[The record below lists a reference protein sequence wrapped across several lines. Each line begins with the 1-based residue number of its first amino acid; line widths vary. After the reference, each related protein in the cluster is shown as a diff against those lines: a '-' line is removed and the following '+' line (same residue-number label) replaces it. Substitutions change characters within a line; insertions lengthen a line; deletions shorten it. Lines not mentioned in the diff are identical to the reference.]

1 MAGRSDLVETHV
13 FDHLARATTR
23 WPKTIVVAALIFIGV
38 CGVFAIKA
46 TKDMQT
52 AGYTNPSSQSAQAE
66 ALLQQKFAVGQ
77 PNLVLLVNAPSG
89 INNPAVSAEAKTL
102 TAELASRSQIIGV
115 SSYWST
121 HSPLM
126 RAKDGK
132 SGLIVGYIKGTQ
144 NQQSDLVNAIE
155 PDLSGKHGPVIVQI
169 GGTAVVNGVLVSTVR
184 HDIEVA
190 ERIGFPLT
198 ALVLIL
204 VFQSFIAS
212 FLPLLVGL
220 VAAVGTLAELRGL
233 SSATSVSIFSISL
246 ATGLSTG
253 LASDYGLFIVKRY
266 RDEYH
271 SGLPAPEAIRVTLN
285 TAGRTVLYSS
295 LTVTVAMCSLLVF
308 PGYYL
313 RSFGYTGIS
322 VVLLAAIA
330 ALTVL
335 PAALFLL
342 GRHVD
347 SLNPVK
353 LLRLGRRRGPTASA
367 VTASA
372 VTAPRAGAWERIAEA
387 VMRRPLLYA
396 LSAIALL
403 AVMIVPFVHV
413 HFGLP
418 DDRDLPAGAPS
429 HVVQQTLRDDY
440 SGQITN
446 QLDVVANGINPTA
459 RAAAIGAYAR
469 QLSTV
474 SDVVSVTA
482 VTGVYAHGRQVSPA
496 GPATRQYATSDAT
509 YLAVASSANQDSAA
523 GNAQVAAIRAVP
535 APFPTLTGGA
545 DADLVDTLAGMGS
558 ALPWAI
564 LIVAGA
570 SLTLIFLLTGAVLIA
585 LKALLMNMVT
595 LGATVGALV
604 WVFQYGHF
612 SGLLNF
618 LTTNSLDV
626 ALLVLLFCVA
636 FGVSMDFE
644 VFLLSRIKEEY
655 KRTGDNRTAI
665 AFGISKTGSVVTA
678 AASITAV
685 VFLVIGLTANVT
697 TIKMLGWGMALAL
710 ILDATVIRSILVP
723 ALMRMLGKRCWWRP
737 VFMDGLY
744 RRFRLQDE
752 RETERRI
759 SAGQATGRPT
769 SSPRAR

>member
-1 MAGRSDLVETHV
+1 MAGRSDIVETHV
-13 FDHLARATTR
+13 FDHLARAATR
-23 WPKTIVVAALIFIGV
+23 WPKTIVVAAFIFIGV
-38 CGVFAIKA
+38 CSVFAIKA

-89 INNPAVSAEAKTL
+89 INDPAVSAEAKTL

-115 SSYWST
+115 SSYWTT

-155 PDLSGKHGPVIVQI
+155 PGLSGKHGPVTVQI
-169 GGTAVVNGVLVSTVR
+169 GGTTVVNGVLVSTVR

-313 RSFGYTGIS
+313 RSFGYTGIT

-347 SLNPVK
+347 SLNPAK
-353 LLRLGRRRGPTASA
+353 LLRLGRRRGPATSA
-367 VTASA
+367 VTAA
-372 VTAPRAGAWERIAEA
+372 RAGAWQRIAEA
-387 VMRRPLLYA
+387 VMRRPLVYA

-403 AVMIVPFVHV
+403 GVMIVPFVHV
-413 HFGLP
+413 NFGLP
-418 DDRDLPAGAPS
+418 DDRDLPAGTQS
-429 HVVQQTLRDDY
+429 HVVQQTLRNDY
-440 SGQITN
+440 DGQITN

-469 QLSTV
+469 HLSTV
-474 SDVVSVTA
+474 SDVVRVTA
-482 VTGVYAHGRQVSPA
+482 VTGVYEHGRQVSPA

-535 APFPTLTGGA
+535 APFPVLAGGA

-570 SLTLIFLLTGAVLIA
+570 SLTLIFLLTGGLLIA

-612 SGLLNF
+612 SGPLNF

-655 KRTGDNRTAI
+655 KRTGDNRAAI
-665 AFGISKTGSVVTA
+665 AFGISKTGGVVTA
-678 AASITAV
+678 AASITAT

-737 VFMDGLY
+737 AFMDGLY

-752 RETERRI
+752 RETERRMPAPAA
-759 SAGQATGRPT
+759 SAAAGPRTRP
-769 SSPRAR
+769 

>member
-1 MAGRSDLVETHV
+1 MAGRSDLVESHV

-38 CGVFAIKA
+38 CSVFAIRA

-77 PNLVLLVNAPSG
+77 PNLVLLVSAPSG

-102 TAELASRSQIIGV
+102 TAELASHSEIIGL
-115 SSYWST
+115 SSYWTT

-132 SGLIVGYIKGTQ
+132 SGLIAGYIKGTQ

-155 PDLSGKHGPVIVQI
+155 PGLRGKHGPVTVQI

-313 RSFGYTGIS
+313 RSFGYTGIT

-347 SLNPVK
+347 SLNPAK
-353 LLRLGRRRGPTASA
+353 LLRLGRRRRPTAAA
-367 VTASA
+367 VTAQ
-372 VTAPRAGAWERIAEA
+372 RAGAWQRIAEA
-387 VMRRPLLYA
+387 VMRRPLVYA

-403 AVMIVPFVHV
+403 GVMIVPFVHV
-413 HFGLP
+413 NFGLP
-418 DDRDLPAGAPS
+418 DDRDLPAGTQS

-440 SGQITN
+440 NGQITN
-446 QLDVVANGINPTA
+446 QLDVVADGINPTA

-469 QLSTV
+469 RLSTV
-474 SDVVSVTA
+474 SDVVRVTA

-535 APFPTLTGGA
+535 APFPVLAGGA

-570 SLTLIFLLTGAVLIA
+570 SLTLIFLLTGGVLIA

-612 SGLLNF
+612 SGPLNF

-655 KRTGDNRTAI
+655 KRTGDNRAAI
-665 AFGISKTGSVVTA
+665 AFGISKTGGVVTA

-685 VFLVIGLTANVT
+685 VFLVIGLTASVT

-737 VFMDGLY
+737 AFMDGLY

-752 RETERRI
+752 RETERRMV
-759 SAGQATGRPT
+759 SPAAAGQPGRG
-769 SSPRAR
+769 

>member
-1 MAGRSDLVETHV
+1 MAGRSDLVESHV

-38 CGVFAIKA
+38 CSVFAIKA

-89 INNPAVSAEAKTL
+89 INDPAVSAEARKL

-115 SSYWST
+115 SSYWTT

-144 NQQSDLVNAIE
+144 NQQTDFVNAIE
-155 PDLSGKHGPVIVQI
+155 PGLRGKHGPVIVTI

-184 HDIEVA
+184 HDIGVA
-190 ERIGFPLT
+190 EKIGFPLT

-313 RSFGYTGIS
+313 RSFGYTGIT

-347 SLNPVK
+347 SLNPAR
-353 LLRLGRRRGPTASA
+353 LLRLGRRRRPTAAA
-367 VTASA
+367 VI
-372 VTAPRAGAWERIAEA
+372 APRAGAWQRIAEA
-387 VMRRPLLYA
+387 VMRRPLVYA
-396 LSAIALL
+396 LAAIALL
-403 AVMIVPFVHV
+403 GVMIVPFVHV
-413 HFGLP
+413 NFGLP
-418 DDRDLPAGAPS
+418 DDRDLPAGTPS

-446 QLDVVANGINPTA
+446 QLDVVADGINPTA

-469 QLSTV
+469 RLSTV
-474 SDVVSVTA
+474 SDVVRVTA

-535 APFPTLTGGA
+535 APFPVLAGGA

-570 SLTLIFLLTGAVLIA
+570 SLTLIFLLTGGVLIA

-655 KRTGDNRTAI
+655 KRTGDNRAAI
-665 AFGISKTGSVVTA
+665 AFGISKTGGVVTA

-685 VFLVIGLTANVT
+685 VFLVIGLTASVT

-737 VFMDGLY
+737 AFMDGLY

-759 SAGQATGRPT
+759 VSPAAAGQPGRG
-769 SSPRAR
+769 

>member
-38 CGVFAIKA
+38 CSVFAIKA

-89 INNPAVSAEAKTL
+89 VNNPAVSAEAKTL
-102 TAELASRSQIIGV
+102 TAQLASHSQIIGV

-144 NQQSDLVNAIE
+144 NQQTDLVNAIE
-155 PDLSGKHGPVIVQI
+155 PGLRGKHGPVIVTI

-322 VVLLAAIA
+322 VVLLAALA

-347 SLNPVK
+347 SLNPAK
-353 LLRLGRRRGPTASA
+353 LLRLGRRPRPA
-367 VTASA
+367 ASA
-372 VTAPRAGAWERIAEA
+372 VTAPRAGAWQRIAEA

-396 LSAIALL
+396 LAAIALL
-403 AVMIVPFVHV
+403 GVMIVPFAHV

-474 SDVVSVTA
+474 PDVVRVTA

-535 APFPTLTGGA
+535 APFTVLTGGA
-545 DADLVDTLAGMGS
+545 DADLVDTLAGMSS

-570 SLTLIFLLTGAVLIA
+570 SLTLIFLLTGGLLIA

-604 WVFQYGHF
+604 WVFQDGHF
-612 SGLLNF
+612 SSLLNF

-655 KRTGDNRTAI
+655 KRTGDNRAAI
-665 AFGISKTGSVVTA
+665 AFGISKTGGVVTA

-685 VFLVIGLTANVT
+685 VFLVIGLTASVT

-737 VFMDGLY
+737 AFMDGLY

-752 RETERRI
+752 RETERRM
-759 SAGQATGRPT
+759 QPPT
-769 SSPRAR
+769 VRV